1 MCTSV
6 TWESEGR
13 HFVGRNLDFE
23 ISYGQRPV
31 ATPRNYPF
39 HFKNGLC
46 IESHF
51 AIIGMAAVAES
62 YPLYFDATNEK
73 GLSAE
78 GLMFKTAKYS
88 SARGEGCFA
97 SFELIPY
104 LLGTCGSV
112 KEAKGR
118 LGEIRVT
125 DEAFSPSYPP
135 SPLHWMICDQK
146 ECITVEV
153 EEGEVKVYD
162 NPVGVLANCPSFD
175 KQLFNLNN
183 YPTLSPKDPEDSF
196 APSYALSSYSRAMGT
211 HGLPGGLDSES
222 RFVRGAFSKL
232 NASKEKD
239 EKRAVA
245 QFFHILRSVYQIKGL
260 DAVEHGFEY
269 TIYTSC
275 VDMDKAVYRYM
286 VYEDFEIREAD
297 LHSCDLDG
305 CKLTEF

>member
-23 ISYGQRPV
+23 ISYGQTPV

-39 HFKNGLC
+39 QFKNGRRL
-46 IESHF
+46 ESHF
-51 AIIGMAAVAES
+51 AIIGMAAVAEG

-88 SARGEGCFA
+88 SERGENCFA

-104 LLGTCGSV
+104 LLGTCESV
-112 KEAKGR
+112 EEAKER
-118 LGEIRVT
+118 LGEIKVT
-125 DEAFSPSYPP
+125 DEAFSPAFPP

-146 ECITVEV
+146 GCITVEV
-153 EEGEVKVYD
+153 EEGQVRVFD
-162 NPVGVLANCPSFD
+162 NPVGVLTNCPGFD

-183 YPTLSPKDPEDSF
+183 YPTLSPKDPTDSF
-196 APSYALSSYSRAMGT
+196 SPSFTLSSYSRGMGT
-211 HGLPGGLDSES
+211 KGLPGGLDSES
-222 RFVRGAFSKL
+222 RFVRAAFSAL

-239 EKRAVA
+239 EKKAIA
-245 QFFHILRSVYQIKGL
+245 QFFHILRSVCQIKGL
-260 DAVEHGFEY
+260 DAVENGFEY

-275 VDMDKAVYRYM
+275 VDMDKGVYRYM
-286 VYEDFEIREAD
+286 GYEDFEIREAD
-297 LHSCDLDG
+297 LHSCDLEG
-305 CKLTEF
+305 QELTEF

>member
-39 HFKNGLC
+39 KFKNGLRL
-46 IESHF
+46 ESHF
-51 AIIGMAAVAES
+51 AIIGMAAVADG

-88 SARGEGCFA
+88 SARGDNCFA

-112 KEAKGR
+112 REARAK
-118 LGEIRVT
+118 LGEIKVT
-125 DEAFSPSYPP
+125 DEALSPAFPP

-146 ECITVEV
+146 ECITVEI
-153 EEGEVKVYD
+153 EEGEVRVYD

-183 YPTLSPKDPEDSF
+183 YPTLSPKDPKDSF
-196 APSYALSSYSRAMGT
+196 SPDFALFSYSRAMGT
-211 HGLPGGLDSES
+211 RGLPGGLDSES
-222 RFVRGAFSKL
+222 RFVRAAFSKL

-239 EKRAVA
+239 EKKAVA

-260 DAVEHGFEY
+260 DAVENGFEY

-297 LHSCDLDG
+297 LRSCDLES
-305 CKLTEF
+305 CKLMEF